1 MSGEIRSFDTGA
13 TRDNDN
19 GKLNFE
25 GALSPSV
32 LWAFTA
38 YMASHSVMKDGTVR
52 AADNWQKGFPDD
64 VLFQCLMRHV
74 FDLWMLH
81 RGHDVIR
88 PEDGHEVDWNDALG
102 GAMFNLQAIWHK
114 QLNDYGA

>member
-1 MSGEIRSFDTGA
+1 MREFETGA
-13 TRDNDN
+13 VRDNDD

-25 GALSPSV
+25 GALSPQV

-38 YMASHSVMKDGTVR
+38 YMASHSKMKDGTIR
-52 AADNWQKGFPDD
+52 SAGNWKKGFPDD
-64 VLFQCLMRHV
+64 VLMECLMRHV
-74 FDLWMLH
+74 FDLWMLYE
-81 RGHDVIR
+81 GETPVR

-114 QLNDYGA
+114 KLTGGE